1 MTRDETGAVALYSHC
16 VKMEGESGG
25 PEVSRELLS
34 VGCGTGLHE
43 KLLINSKHVKRKATT
58 LPIVKIPRSSVLDR
72 VQQFLPQMARANEE
86 LTKEM
91 ATAPAG
97 HFNIE
102 TIEDKLENII
112 EMNVAV
118 VELSDSSTSSDEE
131 SSSEDSPQ
139 SDSDVS
145 VTDEVTESSIRLP
158 KQIGRKGTIE
168 ILNSKKD

>member
-1 MTRDETGAVALYSHC
+1 MVGPPWRWKLRLYSCCCQHTSGIRVFADATLTSMTRDETGAVALYSHC

-112 EMNVAV
+112 EMVPYA
-118 VELSDSSTSSDEE
+118 EC
-131 SSSEDSPQ
+131 
-139 SDSDVS
+139 
-145 VTDEVTESSIRLP
+145 
-158 KQIGRKGTIE
+158 GCC
-168 ILNSKKD
+168 